1 MFDVHFV
8 TQFRLPAIQW
18 FMWKHLQQPLG
29 GFGLRWHAQYCVVEA
44 QRCYVSSVSRAHK
57 LSVSRL
63 CLKPPPSSQRA
74 TAAREQFESAIMR
87 SRGEYGKAGLCVYS
101 WQQNRRYIYA
111 FRHRVCCSSRYRLQA
126 RAEAICNVA
135 RRCYVWTRCFL
146 SALFSPSTFVTAHF
160 SINQAFVIRYGN
172 RNEFNDS
179 RSDFN
184 SFAVPLVAYSRR
196 RH

>member
-1 MFDVHFV
+1 MQCSSRTRIENHCCRNTSVMFDVHFV

-87 SRGEYGKAGLCVYS
+87 SRGEYGKAAPCVSVCVQLTAEPPLYLCFQTSCVLLIPV
-101 WQQNRRYIYA
+101 QA
-111 FRHRVCCSSRYRLQA
+111 AGASRGD
-126 RAEAICNVA
+126 AIVA

-160 SINQAFVIRYGN
+160 SI
-172 RNEFNDS
+172 
-179 RSDFN
+179 
-184 SFAVPLVAYSRR
+184 
-196 RH
+196 

>member
-1 MFDVHFV
+1 MQCSSRTRIENHCCRNTCVMFDVHFV

-87 SRGEYGKAGLCVYS
+87 SRREYGKAGLCVYS

-126 RAEAICNVA
+126 RAEAMQLLHGVVTYEPDAFCQ
-135 RRCYVWTRCFL
+135 RCL
-146 SALFSPSTFVTAHF
+146 AH
-160 SINQAFVIRYGN
+160 
-172 RNEFNDS
+172 
-179 RSDFN
+179 
-184 SFAVPLVAYSRR
+184 
-196 RH
+196 RHL